1 MKRLLCTLLAL
12 IMLMTCAFAEGIVEN
27 PDALAFQRGFEINSD
42 AFTGTVYFTPMI
54 QPDETYSF
62 PATNNIIFAPGAR
75 SSWHTHGG
83 MVILGTGDVGYYQA
97 EGEPVQVLHPGD
109 VALCPPGVKHWHG
122 GSTDTQFAHIAINT
136 NPDKTGLEWFD
147 CISEEEYARLSTER

>member
-54 QPDETYSF
+54 QPDETYNF

-83 MVILGTGDVGYYQA
+83 MVILGTGGAGYYQA
-97 EGEPVQVLHPGD
+97 EGEPVQVIREGD
-109 VALCPPGVKHWHG
+109 VVE
-122 GSTDTQFAHIAINT
+122 I
-136 NPDKTGLEWFD
+136 
-147 CISEEEYARLSTER
+147 STER